1 MEIIETIP
9 EMKQWSDRAREAG
22 KTIGLVPTMGGL
34 HAGHMSL
41 VRKSV
46 ATCDVTVASIFINPA
61 QFGKNE
67 DLDTYPRDLEGDK
80 RQLESAGVD
89 VLFLPSREA
98 MYPEGY
104 KTFVTVAGITDH
116 LCGKSR
122 PGFFRGVAT
131 IVLKLFNI
139 VRPHTGFFGDKDWQ
153 QATVVETLLRDLN
166 IDAAIE
172 RLPIL
177 READGLA
184 KSSRNLYLSKDE
196 MAPALCLSRA
206 LLKARQRVQNGQFS
220 AEIIRREIRQ
230 TIEKN
235 KAAKIDYISVCDPE
249 SFIEQDEIKDKSL
262 IALAVHIGKTRLIDN
277 CIVRREKC
285 RG

>member
-1 MEIIETIP
+1 MEIIESIP
-9 EMKQWSDRAREAG
+9 EMKRWSERARESH
-22 KTIGLVPTMGGL
+22 KTIGLVPTMGSL
-34 HAGHMSL
+34 HVGHMSL
-41 VRKSV
+41 VQKSV
-46 ATCDVTVASIFINPA
+46 STCDVTVASIFINPA
-61 QFGKNE
+61 QFGENE
-67 DLDTYPRDLEGDK
+67 DLDTYPRNIADD
-80 RQLESAGVD
+80 RQQLESAGVD
-89 VLFLPSREA
+89 VLFLPSRQD

-104 KTFVTVAGITDH
+104 KTFVAVEGITRH

-122 PGFFRGVAT
+122 PGFFRGIAT
-131 IVLKLFNI
+131 VVLKLFNI

-166 IDAAIE
+166 LDATIE

-177 READGLA
+177 RETDGLA

-196 MAPALCLSRA
+196 RTPARSLSEA
-206 LLKARQRVQNGQFS
+206 LELARQQIQNGQFS
-220 AEIIRREIRQ
+220 AEIIRQEIRQ

-235 KAAKIDYISVCDPE
+235 NSAQIDYISICDPE
-249 SFIEQDEIKDKSL
+249 SFIEQDEIQDKSL

-285 RG
+285 RE

>member
-1 MEIIETIP
+1 VEIIESIP
-9 EMKQWSDRAREAG
+9 EMKRWSERARESH
-22 KTIGLVPTMGGL
+22 KTIGLVPTMGSL

-41 VRKSV
+41 VQKSV
-46 ATCDVTVASIFINPA
+46 STCDVTVASIFINPA
-61 QFGKNE
+61 QFGENE
-67 DLDTYPRDLEGDK
+67 DLDTYPKNITDDRQ
-80 RQLESAGVD
+80 QLESAGVN
-89 VLFLPSREA
+89 VLFLPSRQD

-104 KTFVTVAGITDH
+104 KTFVTVEGITGH

-122 PGFFRGVAT
+122 PGFFRGIAT
-131 IVLKLFNI
+131 VVLKLFNI

-153 QATVVETLLRDLN
+153 QANVVETLLRDLN
-166 IDAAIE
+166 MDATIE

-196 MAPALCLSRA
+196 RTPARSLSEA
-206 LLKARQRVQNGQFS
+206 LELARQQVQNGQFS
-220 AEIIRREIRQ
+220 AEIIRQEIRQ

-235 KAAKIDYISVCDPE
+235 NSAQIDYISICDPE
-249 SFIEQDEIKDKSL
+249 SFIEQDEIQDKSL

-285 RG
+285 RE

>member
-1 MEIIETIP
+1 MEIIESIP
-9 EMKQWSDRAREAG
+9 EMKRWSERARESH
-22 KTIGLVPTMGGL
+22 KTIGLVPTMGSL

-41 VRKSV
+41 VQKSV
-46 ATCDVTVASIFINPA
+46 STCDVTVASIFINPA
-61 QFGKNE
+61 QFGENE
-67 DLDTYPRDLEGDK
+67 DLDTYPRNIADD
-80 RQLESAGVD
+80 RQQLESAGVD
-89 VLFLPSREA
+89 VLFLPSRQD

-104 KTFVTVAGITDH
+104 KTFVTVEGITRH

-122 PGFFRGVAT
+122 PGFLRGVAT

-153 QATVVETLLRDLN
+153 QANVVETLLRDLN
-166 IDAAIE
+166 LDATIE

-196 MAPALCLSRA
+196 RPPARSLSEA
-206 LLKARQRVQNGQFS
+206 LELARHQIQNGQFS
-220 AEIIRREIRQ
+220 AEIIRQEIRQ

-235 KAAKIDYISVCDPE
+235 NSAQIDYISICDPE
-249 SFIEQDEIKDKSL
+249 SFIEQDEIQDKSL

-285 RG
+285 RE